1 MVQIH
6 APLLRARP
14 SRLFVTAF
22 RLSAVVP
29 YGAAY
34 PIGAMMSCEKTNTKE
49 DIMSNETDWDE
60 LSDEYTEHTPAIIGE
75 TIRPQRAITMDDI
88 DDIFA
93 GRPLADQPRR
103 KADVLYKAYL
113 TPDMDAQ
120 VRAQAEREHIGKS
133 ALIRKALAAY
143 LTANQAQPAMA

>member
-1 MVQIH
+1 
-6 APLLRARP
+6 
-14 SRLFVTAF
+14 
-22 RLSAVVP
+22 
-29 YGAAY
+29 
-34 PIGAMMSCEKTNTKE
+34 
-49 DIMSNETDWDE
+49 MSNETDWDE

-93 GRPLADQPRR
+93 GRPLAGRPLADQPRR

-113 TPDMDAQ
+113 TPDMDAR

>member
-1 MVQIH
+1 
-6 APLLRARP
+6 
-14 SRLFVTAF
+14 
-22 RLSAVVP
+22 
-29 YGAAY
+29 
-34 PIGAMMSCEKTNTKE
+34 
-49 DIMSNETDWDE
+49 MSNETDWDE

-75 TIRPQRAITMDDI
+75 TIRPQRAITMDYI

-113 TPDMDAQ
+113 TPDMDAR

>member
-1 MVQIH
+1 
-6 APLLRARP
+6 
-14 SRLFVTAF
+14 
-22 RLSAVVP
+22 
-29 YGAAY
+29 
-34 PIGAMMSCEKTNTKE
+34 
-49 DIMSNETDWDE
+49 MSNETDWDE

-75 TIRPQRAITMDDI
+75 TISPQRAITMDDI

-103 KADVLYKAYL
+103 KAD
-113 TPDMDAQ
+113 DMDAQ
-120 VRAQAEREHIGKS
+120 GRAQAEREHIGKS

>member
-1 MVQIH
+1 
-6 APLLRARP
+6 
-14 SRLFVTAF
+14 
-22 RLSAVVP
+22 
-29 YGAAY
+29 
-34 PIGAMMSCEKTNTKE
+34 
-49 DIMSNETDWDE
+49 MSNETDWDE

-93 GRPLADQPRR
+93 GRR

-113 TPDMDAQ
+113 TPDMDAR

>member
-1 MVQIH
+1 
-6 APLLRARP
+6 
-14 SRLFVTAF
+14 
-22 RLSAVVP
+22 
-29 YGAAY
+29 
-34 PIGAMMSCEKTNTKE
+34 
-49 DIMSNETDWDE
+49 MSNETDWDE

-113 TPDMDAQ
+113 TLDMDAQ